1 MDLLEIDRCETEV
14 IPRDYPTSL
23 SNENVHPMHVQGDD
37 STDVA
42 LQLISEVAAAIR
54 LFEEESAEALA
65 RAHELA
71 SATEKKLDVSDARA
85 ERAELT
91 VAELSDAVAQAHHEL
106 QMLRSQLV
114 SKESQ
119 LAATEERAQLAEN
132 RANDA
137 EQEAAEANASIERIV
152 NAIRSQLPSREQA
165 LR

>member
-14 IPRDYPTSL
+14 IPREYPPSL
-23 SNENVHPMHVQGDD
+23 SHQKMESMRVQGDD
-37 STDVA
+37 SAGVA
-42 LQLISEVAAAIR
+42 LQLISEAAAAIR

-71 SATEKKLDVSDARA
+71 SATEKKLEVSDARA

-106 QMLRSQLV
+106 QVLRSQLV
-114 SKESQ
+114 AKESQ

-132 RANDA
+132 RADNA

-152 NAIRSQLPSREQA
+152 NAIRAQLPSREQA